1 MPPFVPDP
9 SLFCA
14 AYSIR
19 YKLSACQSRC
29 FKMSYV
35 PLLTQLCLWCRAEWS
50 EHTCAVRTYSSVLP
64 VTPTSPYFFL
74 SKALMPR
81 LAELSRPAWRPLQVE
96 TSSRPCRKHT
106 AQVKRAASETP
117 LHTPRTECLAV
128 RARKLP
134 MTRCP
139 VSTLCGKRVCD
150 AHWDVGTGL
159 PRH

>member
-19 YKLSACQSRC
+19 YKLSACQSRR

-74 SKALMPR
+74 SKALRPR
-81 LAELSRPAWRPLQVE
+81 LAELSCPAWRPLQVE
-96 TSSRPCRKHT
+96 GQQSALSEAHSPGKAGGFRNSPAHPADGVPGGQSQK
-106 AQVKRAASETP
+106 AAGDKVPSEYTVW
-117 LHTPRTECLAV
+117 EEGV
-128 RARKLP
+128 
-134 MTRCP
+134 
-139 VSTLCGKRVCD
+139 
-150 AHWDVGTGL
+150 
-159 PRH
+159 